1 VGRGSCQQRGG
12 GGGALLF
19 GSRWLTLARLTGLRR
34 DQWQCCCCIVHLLS
48 PCTPAVPPWLPSVQ
62 TVKLELVFAGNM
74 SANLLHLPVCNTSDV
89 PNARSCLQIPRQC
102 STQTSQYHSP
112 LQNHCGRLHW
122 QSHGH
127 SPLSTQLQLTQ
138 AQHHPTHHSPYM
150 LGEGGIRALAAMAQ
164 GSALPHG
171 AVHGCE
177 TLNAPGNRAIF
188 QAF

>member
-1 VGRGSCQQRGG
+1 M
-12 GGGALLF
+12 
-19 GSRWLTLARLTGLRR
+19 ARLTGLRR
-34 DQWQCCCCIVHLLS
+34 DQWQWCCCVVHACCCLHAHPPSHPGCPQIVE
-48 PCTPAVPPWLPSVQ
+48 
-62 TVKLELVFAGNM
+62 LELGFAGII
-74 SANLLHLPVCNTSDV
+74 SGDLLHMPVCNKSDV
-89 PNARSCLQIPRQC
+89 PSARSCLLIPRQC